1 MAIFKNSMAHKI
13 REYMKLNPKAT
24 AETVAKDLGIPVNVV
39 HSTKW
44 RDKKLGAPK
53 RKYTKRPETFVLN
66 PQQVAAM
73 RKIPEGKWTPI
84 AMVSSNTP
92 FEPKVM
98 EMPITMEEPNVDGDL
113 IKFGDE
119 VGGLILVDAGNG
131 KGRWVRK
138 EEPKADMVNQPP
150 HYKVGGIEVIDF
162 IQAKLTPEEFRGYL
176 KGNVLKYTSRAGHKD
191 DARQDIG
198 KLVWYATKLQET
210 HTT

>member
-13 REYMKLNPKAT
+13 RAFLKLHPNAKSA
-24 AETVAKDLGIPVNVV
+24 TVAKDLGIPVSVV

-53 RKYTKRPETFVLN
+53 RKYTRQAKASEVVQT
-66 PQQVAAM
+66 
-73 RKIPEGKWTPI
+73 IPEGTWKTV
-84 AMVSSNTP
+84 AVTLSNTP
-92 FEPKVM
+92 FESRVM
-98 EMPITMEEPNVDGDL
+98 EMPITMEEPNVD
-113 IKFGDE
+113 
-119 VGGLILVDAGNG
+119 V
-131 KGRWVRK
+131 
-138 EEPKADMVNQPP
+138 VNHPP

-191 DARQDIG
+191 DAGQDIG

>member
-1 MAIFKNSMAHKI
+1 MAIFKNSMSHKV
-13 REYMKLNPKAT
+13 RAFLKTNPKAK
-24 AETVAKDLGIPVNVV
+24 AATVAKELGIKPSVV
-39 HSTKW
+39 HSTMW

-53 RKYTKRPETFVLN
+53 RRYTKRSETFVLN

-73 RKIPEGKWTPI
+73 QKIPEGKWTPI
-84 AMVSSNTP
+84 AVTTSNTP
-92 FEPKVM
+92 FDPAL
-98 EMPITMEEPNVDGDL
+98 PITMEEPKVD
-113 IKFGDE
+113 
-119 VGGLILVDAGNG
+119 V
-131 KGRWVRK
+131 
-138 EEPKADMVNQPP
+138 VNHPP

-191 DARQDIG
+191 DAGQDIG